1 MAASRRAA
9 TRQLSTS
16 PGNGF
21 RRKVTKYGCPISLSD
36 DEAFWIFHQP
46 ANVVVLCCRCHRLYD
61 RHKIPRSEIVTGA
74 DQARRTL
81 AGAAVVLDYFCR
93 GWQGAIGSAQ
103 HGNVIHRWMRMLDW
117 LKTMRDDG
125 LLPEP
130 HRFRI
135 SQVELV
141 DLSTAEMQVEA
152 NVDPTSPMWTRNGFV
167 TMQAPSSDAT
177 SKP

>member
-1 MAASRRAA
+1 
-9 TRQLSTS
+9 
-16 PGNGF
+16 
-21 RRKVTKYGCPISLSD
+21 
-36 DEAFWIFHQP
+36 
-46 ANVVVLCCRCHRLYD
+46 
-61 RHKIPRSEIVTGA
+61 
-74 DQARRTL
+74 
-81 AGAAVVLDYFCR
+81 
-93 GWQGAIGSAQ
+93 
-103 HGNVIHRWMRMLDW
+103 MLDW